1 MQKYLYYDIKI
12 DLEINLKSSYDMATQ
27 ATRRDG
33 SIAPTHSQPGTRRKW
48 VVGFSRFTHVKETV
62 RFVQKA
68 SGTRGRVW
76 TALKISPLDRPAPG
90 ESLYPPLSR
99 SMLQIFLSKK
109 ATPLTTHVCVCY
121 LEPFIARSYIHMW
134 VGIA

>member
-68 SGTRGRVW
+68 SGTRGAGLDGTETLTPGPSRPRRVAVP
-76 TALKISPLDRPAPG
+76 TAL
-90 ESLYPPLSR
+90 
-99 SMLQIFLSKK
+99 
-109 ATPLTTHVCVCY
+109 
-121 LEPFIARSYIHMW
+121 
-134 VGIA
+134 